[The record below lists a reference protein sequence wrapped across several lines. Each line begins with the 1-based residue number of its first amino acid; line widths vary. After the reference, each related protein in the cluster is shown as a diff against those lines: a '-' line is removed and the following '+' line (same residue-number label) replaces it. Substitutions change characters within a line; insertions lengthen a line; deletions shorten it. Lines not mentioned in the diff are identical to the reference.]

1 MPKKIL
7 KKLIKLANKAQ
18 VTGPDLPMQH
28 FRVVTE
34 QQPNTLIL
42 IKLEL
47 QNEHKKQYSICH
59 RLNHIALLG

>member
-28 FRVVTE
+28 FRVVTK
-34 QQPNTLIL
+34 QQRNTLIL

-47 QNEHKKQYSICH
+47 
-59 RLNHIALLG
+59 